1 LKPDSRHPEGEIHL
15 NTTRALLAIAVLLT
29 GCATSPP
36 VQNTSPSDSKSDQIE
51 DGFSTESN
59 SVGNAS
65 DALTSTENQTA
76 TEADYYTG
84 TGVFI
89 NSPEDPRSLP
99 KQLPGKEAMLNFAD
113 ADIREVVKVVIGN
126 LLGESYLIDP
136 TVKGRINLH
145 TAGPIKREDLLPT
158 LETMLRMNGA
168 AIVWEQGLYKVL
180 PMALLKGSMT
190 PRLGGGTAPLIDGYH
205 VQISPLDYIAAREM
219 KKILEP
225 YVSDA
230 GSVRTDEMRN
240 LMVLTGTQRELQH
253 MQETID
259 LFDVDWLAGMSVG
272 LFTLKNVD
280 VKTAATDLQV
290 LFSEESMTPIAGLIK
305 MVPIERLNA
314 MLVVTPQPEY
324 LAQAQTWI
332 ERMDRNSGASG
343 GTRLFVYP
351 VKNGQAEHL
360 AILLNDVFS
369 GSDASQSSQVL
380 GGGLAPGLL
389 PTEIKSTGSSASSTT
404 ASKVDSKT
412 GGVSKDIRVIADIDN
427 NSLLILASPE
437 DYRKIESAIEKL
449 DVIPRQVLIDV
460 TIAEV
465 QLTGDLIY
473 GLEWQFSNGSG
484 SQTGQLDMG
493 PSGIAALTPGFS
505 YLWQDGDEVNAALN
519 LLAEDSRVNV
529 ISSPHV
535 MVTDNQKAEINV
547 GDQVPTTS
555 QTQSVSGSAVGI
567 ISSVTYIDTGV
578 LLSVTPRINA
588 GGLVTME
595 IEQEVSTAATT
606 TTSSI
611 DSPTISTRS
620 VRTTVVVKSGE
631 TMVMGGLITE
641 NESQATSGIPYLS
654 KIPLVGGLFG
664 TQGFGSTR
672 TELIILITPRMVAD
686 TEQSRAVTNEF
697 RRKVGGLQEILEKA
711 NM

>member
-1 LKPDSRHPEGEIHL
+1 MNNVKG
-15 NTTRALLAIAVLLT
+15 LLAIAVFLT
-29 GCATSPP
+29 GCAASSPL
-36 VQNTSPSDSKSDQIE
+36 QDSEPSIQR
-51 DGFSTESN
+51 STLEAQSN
-59 SVGNAS
+59 SGAAKNAP
-65 DALTSTENQTA
+65 DNTETQTA

-89 NSPEDPRSLP
+89 NPPSDPVKVP
-99 KQLPGKEAMLNFAD
+99 KQLPGNEAMLNFAD
-113 ADIREVVKVVIGN
+113 ADIREVVKVVIGD

-158 LETMLRMNGA
+158 LETLLRMHGA
-168 AIVWEQGLYKVL
+168 AIIWEQGLYKVL
-180 PMALLKGSMT
+180 PVALLRGSLT
-190 PRLGGGTAPLIDGYH
+190 PRLGGGSAHLLDGYH
-205 VQISPLDYIAAREM
+205 VQISPLNYIAAREM
-219 KKILEP
+219 KKILDP
-225 YVSDA
+225 IVSDA

-240 LMVLTGTQRELQH
+240 LMILTGTHRELQH

-259 LFDVDWLAGMSVG
+259 LFDVDWLSGMSVA
-272 LFTLKNVD
+272 LITLKNVD
-280 VKTAATDLQV
+280 VKTAAKDLEI
-290 LFSEESMTPIAGLIK
+290 LFGEDSMTPVAGLIK

-324 LAQAQTWI
+324 LEQAKTWI
-332 ERMDRNSGASG
+332 ERMDRSSGASG

-351 VKNGQAEHL
+351 VKNGKAEHL
-360 AILLNDVFS
+360 ADLLNQVFS
-369 GSDASQSSQVL
+369 GSNTARTMQNQL
-380 GGGLAPGLL
+380 GSGLAKGLR
-389 PTEIKSTGSSASSTT
+389 PTEIRSTGSSSANIDSSL
-404 ASKVDSKT
+404 DSKT
-412 GGVSKDIRVIADIDN
+412 GGVSKEIRVIADIDN

-460 TIAEV
+460 TIAEI
-465 QLTGDLIY
+465 QLVGDLIY
-473 GLEWQFSNGSG
+473 GLEWQFNNRSG
-484 SQTGQLDMG
+484 SQTGRLDLG
-493 PSGIAALTPGFS
+493 VPGIAALTPGFS
-505 YLWQDGDEVNAALN
+505 YLWQDGDQVNAALN

-529 ISSPHV
+529 ISSPHI
-535 MVTDNQKAEINV
+535 MVTDNQTAEIKV

-555 QTQSVSGSAVGI
+555 QTQSVVGSAVGL
-567 ISSVTYIDTGV
+567 ISTVTYIDTGV

-595 IEQEVSTAATT
+595 IEQVVSTASTT

-620 VRTTVVVKSGE
+620 VKTTVVVKSGE

-641 NESQATSGIPYLS
+641 NEAVKTTGIPYLS
-654 KIPLVGGLFG
+654 KIPVIGALFG
-664 TQGFGSTR
+664 TQGYGSTR

-686 TEQSRAVTNEF
+686 SQQSREVTDEF
-697 RRKVGGLQEILEKA
+697 RRKVYSLEQVLKKVS
-711 NM
+711 N

>member
-1 LKPDSRHPEGEIHL
+1 VGDKHL
-15 NTTRALLAIAVLLT
+15 NNTKALLAITLLLT
-29 GCATSPP
+29 GCAASSP
-36 VQNTSPSDSKSDQIE
+36 VQESGSSNPDANLASSD
-51 DGFSTESN
+51 GTESYN
-59 SVGNAS
+59 SIL
-65 DALTSTENQTA
+65 DDEQDTTETA

-84 TGVFI
+84 TGVFVDE
-89 NSPEDPRSLP
+89 STGPLSSP
-99 KQLPGKEAMLNFAD
+99 KQLPSEEAMLNFAD
-113 ADIREVVKVVIGN
+113 ADIREVVKVVIGD

-145 TAGPIKREDLLPT
+145 TAGPIKRADLLPT
-158 LETMLRMNGA
+158 LETLLRMHGA
-168 AIVWEQGLYKVL
+168 AIIWEKGLYKVL
-180 PMALLKGSMT
+180 PVAQLKGSLT
-190 PRLGGGTAPLIDGYH
+190 PRLGGGGAIMIEGYQ

-225 YVSDA
+225 YVLDA
-230 GSVRTDEMRN
+230 GSVRVDEMRN
-240 LMVLTGTQRELQH
+240 LMILTGTRRELQH

-259 LFDVDWLAGMSVG
+259 LFDVDWLSGMSVG
-272 LFTLKNVD
+272 LITLTNVD
-280 VKTAATDLQV
+280 VKTAAMDLEI
-290 LFSEESMTPIAGLIK
+290 LFGKESNTPVAGLIK

-324 LAQAQTWI
+324 LKQATTWI

-360 AILLNDVFS
+360 ANLLNDVFS
-369 GSDASQSSQVL
+369 DSGKSQSTQSSL
-380 GGGLAPGLL
+380 GGGLASGLK
-389 PTEIKSTGSSASSTT
+389 PTEITSTGSSTTFSAS
-404 ASKVDSKT
+404 ALDSSG
-412 GGVSKDIRVIADIDN
+412 GGVGKEIRVIADVDN

-437 DYRKIESAIEKL
+437 DYRKIESAIEQL
-449 DVIPRQVLIDV
+449 DLVPRQVLIDV

-465 QLTGDLIY
+465 QLTGDLVY
-473 GLEWQFSNGSG
+473 GLEWSFSNGSG
-484 SQTGQLDMG
+484 SQTGQLDLG
-493 PSGIAALTPGFS
+493 AAGIAALTPGFS

-519 LLAEDSRVNV
+519 LLAKDSRVNV

-535 MVTDNQKAEINV
+535 MVTDNQTAEINV

-555 QTQSVSGSAVGI
+555 QTQSVAGSAVGI

-578 LLSVTPRINA
+578 LLSVTPRINS

-595 IEQEVSTAATT
+595 IQQEVSTAATT

-620 VRTTVVVKSGE
+620 MKTTVVVKSGE

-641 NESQATSGIPYLS
+641 NESQKSSGLPYLS
-654 KIPLVGGLFG
+654 KIPLIGGLFG
-664 TQGFGSTR
+664 AQGYGNSR
-672 TELIILITPRMVAD
+672 TELIILITPRMVVD

-697 RRKVGGLQEILEKA
+697 RRKVSGLEEILNKA
-711 NM
+711 NK